1 MRALTRFPIS
11 KIYMLKKNKVVFMKL
26 TIKRI
31 SATILLSL
39 CIVSLCLTNVQAAS
53 ETFHY
58 DTGSETLYDIIATI
72 DSTKVEDGNNTFQ
85 VEIKITDLG
94 PNSVYIH
101 EIQIFFRIEPYI
113 LDYGST
119 TDILTAND
127 MSSIAT
133 LTFEYNSS
141 WGNVDLDIL
150 IKFQEEVYHGE
161 DLITH
166 YYETNWIYIFTLK
179 SASGASWSALSLI
192 VAVVSLGSG
201 WFIITRKLKL
211 RA

>member
-1 MRALTRFPIS
+1 
-11 KIYMLKKNKVVFMKL
+11 MKL
-26 TIKRI
+26 TIKQI
-31 SATILLSL
+31 SATIMLSL
-39 CIVSLCLTNVQAAS
+39 FIVSLCLTSVRAAS

-58 DTGSETLYDIIATI
+58 DTASETLYDIIATI

-85 VEIKITDLG
+85 VEIKITDFG

-101 EIQIFFRIEPYI
+101 EIQVFFRIEGYV
-113 LDYGST
+113 LDYEDT
-119 TDILTAND
+119 PDNLTANG
-127 MSSIAT
+127 MSSTAT
-133 LTFEYNSS
+133 LTFEYNST

-179 SASGASWSALSLI
+179 SAAGASWSSLSLF

-201 WFIITRKLKL
+201 WFILTKKLKI

>member
-1 MRALTRFPIS
+1 MLNHS
-11 KIYMLKKNKVVFMKL
+11 KVLVMKSSVKHFL
-26 TIKRI
+26 AIT
-31 SATILLSL
+31 LLSL
-39 CIVSLCLTNVQAAS
+39 CLFSLSMSMVTAAS
-53 ETFHY
+53 QTFEY
-58 DTGSETLYDIIATI
+58 DTASGTIYDIIATI
-72 DSTKVEDGNNTFQ
+72 DSVKLADGNNTFQ
-85 VEIKITDLG
+85 VEIKIKNLGTD
-94 PNSVYIH
+94 SQFIH
-101 EIQIFFRIEPYI
+101 EIQVFFRIEPYI
-113 LDYGST
+113 ADYGST
-119 TDILTAND
+119 TDNLTANG

-179 SASGASWSALSLI
+179 SAAGASWSSLSLI
-192 VAVVSLGSG
+192 VAVVSLGSV
-201 WFIITRKLKL
+201 WYILTKKLKI

>member
-1 MRALTRFPIS
+1 MFILTI
-11 KIYMLKKNKVVFMKL
+11 VQFMKSI
-26 TIKRI
+26 IKRSLSI
-31 SATILLSL
+31 SLLLLFMLSL
-39 CIVSLCLTNVQAAS
+39 FLTSVQAAS

-58 DTGSETLYDIIATI
+58 DTGSNTFYDIIATI
-72 DSTKVEDGNNTFQ
+72 DSTKVEAGNNTFQ

-101 EIQIFFRIEPYI
+101 AIQVFFRIEPYI
-113 LDYGST
+113 MDYGST
-119 TDILTAND
+119 TDILTANG
-127 MSSIAT
+127 MSSTAT
-133 LTFEYNSS
+133 LTFEYNST

-179 SASGASWSALSLI
+179 SAAGASWSSISLI

-201 WFIITRKLKL
+201 WYILTKKLKI

>member
-1 MRALTRFPIS
+1 MKSILKRSLSIS
-11 KIYMLKKNKVVFMKL
+11 LLLLCM
-26 TIKRI
+26 
-31 SATILLSL
+31 LSL
-39 CIVSLCLTNVQAAS
+39 FLSSIQAAS

-58 DTGSETLYDIIATI
+58 DTASDTLYDIIATI

-85 VEIKITDLG
+85 VEIKITDFG

-101 EIQIFFRIEPYI
+101 EIQVFFRIEGYVLNYEDTP
-113 LDYGST
+113 DN
-119 TDILTAND
+119 LTANG
-127 MSSIAT
+127 MSSTAT
-133 LTFEYNSS
+133 LTFEYNST
-141 WGNVDLDIL
+141 WGNVDLEIL

-179 SASGASWSALSLI
+179 SASGASWSLFSPI
-192 VAVVSLGSG
+192 IAVVSLGSV
-201 WFIITRKLKL
+201 WFILTKKLKI

>member
-1 MRALTRFPIS
+1 
-11 KIYMLKKNKVVFMKL
+11 MKSI
-26 TIKRI
+26 IKRSLSI
-31 SATILLSL
+31 SLLLFCMLSL
-39 CIVSLCLTNVQAAS
+39 FLTSVQAAS

-58 DTGSETLYDIIATI
+58 DTASGTLYDIIATI

-101 EIQIFFRIEPYI
+101 EIKVFFRIDPYI
-113 LDYGST
+113 TDYGST
-119 TDILTAND
+119 TDNLTANG

-133 LTFEYNSS
+133 LTFEYNST
-141 WGNVDLDIL
+141 WGNVELDIL

-179 SASGASWSALSLI
+179 SAAGASWSSLSLI

-201 WFIITRKLKL
+201 WYILTKKISIRT
-211 RA
+211 